1 MNKQTISYFYIPNIG
16 DISVRTM
23 FSFLGEYVCLN
34 KVFLDV
40 YIELSLVLD
49 SEVSEVKHSLDEA
62 TEKQRGNHNAG
73 PCLSH
78 TKDSGLYGVK

>member
-16 DISVRTM
+16 NISVRTM

-49 SEVSEVKHSLDEA
+49 SEVSEVKYSLDEV
-62 TEKQRGNHNAG
+62 TE
-73 PCLSH
+73 
-78 TKDSGLYGVK
+78 

>member
-1 MNKQTISYFYIPNIG
+1 MS
-16 DISVRTM
+16 TM

-40 YIELSLVLD
+40 YVELSLVLD
-49 SEVSEVKHSLDEA
+49 SEVSEVKHSLDEG

-73 PCLSH
+73 LCLSH
-78 TKDSGLYGVK
+78 TKVSGLSRVK

>member
-23 FSFLGEYVCLN
+23 FSFLGECVCLN

-40 YIELSLVLD
+40 YFELSLVLD
-49 SEVSEVKHSLDEA
+49 SEVSEVKYPLDEG
-62 TEKQRGNHNAG
+62 TEKQKDNHNAG

-78 TKDSGLYGVK
+78 TKVSRLSRVK